1 MYSIFHDTWFCER
14 LSGTEPKIKIYFGTK
29 ADTVE
34 NAEKKIAT
42 AQDGIMKVVN
52 SVLGE

>member
-1 MYSIFHDTWFCER
+1 MPSKEEAELWKKQ
-14 LSGTEPKIKIYFGTK
+14 L
-29 ADTVE
+29 VE